1 MIINLIAFDA
11 DDTLWHTEVHYRQA
25 MEDLKQLL
33 SPWAAAERIERILDE
48 IIIDNLPWYGYG
60 IKAFILSLIEA
71 ALHISGG
78 EISGSQVDQILS
90 FGKTML
96 ESEVVL
102 RPHVAE
108 TLQKLAPAYKL
119 MIITKGDLLDQTVK
133 VKRSGVRQY
142 FAMVEVVNDKTIET
156 YTDILEKYGI
166 EPKNFLMVGN
176 TIRSDI
182 DPVITLGGSAV
193 HIPADATWEHE
204 MIPDFDTSLDGYY
217 ELDDMGQLC
226 DLIARL
232 SDAD

>member
-1 MIINLIAFDA
+1 MKFDLIAFDA

-33 SPWAAAERIERILDE
+33 ITWSSAERIERILDE

-60 IKAFILSLIEA
+60 IKAFVLSLIEA
-71 ALHISGG
+71 AIKISGG

-96 ESEVVL
+96 AAEVVL

-108 TLQKLAPAYKL
+108 TLRKLAPAYNL

-133 VKRSGVRQY
+133 VNRSGVAPY
-142 FAMVEVVNDKTIET
+142 FSMVEVVNDKTVQS
-156 YTDILEKYGI
+156 YTDILKKFGI

-182 DPVITLGGSAV
+182 DPIIALGGSAV

-204 MIPDFDTSLDGYY
+204 MIPDFDTSREGFY
-217 ELDDMGQLC
+217 ELEHMGQLC